1 MGRFLDDDD
10 PLNREEVDEE
20 LVVDVEL
27 PPMMADMD
35 VEGVV
40 VVEQDV
46 EPEEEEE
53 VEVPVWLLLLMVEG
67 AALPAGAADDDGLDE
82 FSSRSCWT

>member
-1 MGRFLDDDD
+1 MDDDD
-10 PLNREEVDEE
+10 PLNREVVDEE

-35 VEGVV
+35 VDGVV

-53 VEVPVWLLLLMVEG
+53 EVEVLVWLLLLMVEG
-67 AALPAGAADDDGLDE
+67 AGLPAGAADDDGLDE

>member
-1 MGRFLDDDD
+1 MDDDDD
-10 PLNREEVDEE
+10 PLNREVVDEE

-46 EPEEEEE
+46 EPEEEE

-67 AALPAGAADDDGLDE
+67 AGLPAGAADDDGLDE